1 MSRKDNRRMYTYQ
14 EVDALVKAYQ
24 AGDNNAAVRLIDAFT
39 SYLKNYIQLLKNG
52 YIDCYNKNMRKFLCL
67 FVKEYEDRQRI
78 MRLSGKKSG
87 KAIQVLYHH
96 AANVARKFAMVDE
109 EDLWSELVSELLTMA
124 KRYRNDRGCFF
135 HTYVSK
141 AFHYRAYK
149 RVIRLIN
156 DPSALAMRNDISIDN
171 EENSDLYI
179 QPDAV
184 DQVINEVDRL
194 ITTEDEM
201 DKELGENWIMGFT
214 CSDTFCDLTP
224 LERRVL
230 VLYYNDGYKDSEISE
245 MLGLSRSKI
254 SRLRSS
260 ARKKL
265 WARKV
270 ADACTK
276 RSGSTS
282 RTV

>member
-1 MSRKDNRRMYTYQ
+1 MPQRDKTKRYTYE
-14 EVDALVKAYQ
+14 EVDAFVKAYQ
-24 AGDNNAAVRLIDAFT
+24 AGDNNAALGLIDAFKG
-39 SYLKNYIQLLKNG
+39 YLKNYIQLLKSG
-52 YIDCYNKNMRKFLCL
+52 HIDYYNKNMRKFLCL

-78 MRLSGKKSG
+78 MRIRSRKSG
-87 KAIQVLYHH
+87 KGLQVMYYH

-109 EDLWSELVSELLTMA
+109 EDLWSELVSELLAMA

-156 DPSALAMRNDISIDN
+156 DPAALAMRSAACLDS

-179 QPDAV
+179 QPDPVSEIEA
-184 DQVINEVDRL
+184 EVDR
-194 ITTEDEM
+194 IIITEDEI

-214 CSDTFCDLTP
+214 CSEMFCSLTP

-230 VLYYNDGYKDSEISE
+230 VLYYENGYNDDEISA
-245 MLGLSRSKI
+245 MLGVPKNRVI
-254 SRLRSS
+254 RIRSS

-265 WARKV
+265 WSRRV
-270 ADACTK
+270 ADACTEQH
-276 RSGSTS
+276 RDT
-282 RTV
+282 R